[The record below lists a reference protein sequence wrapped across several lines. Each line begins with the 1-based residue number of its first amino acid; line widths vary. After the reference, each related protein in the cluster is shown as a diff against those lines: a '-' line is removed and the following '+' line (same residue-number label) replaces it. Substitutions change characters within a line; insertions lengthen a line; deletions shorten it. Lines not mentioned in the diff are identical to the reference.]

1 MRDAASKGPDSPA
14 SADGAPAPA
23 PGRFP
28 WHARLLLLRP
38 GRIAQALDAIRAAR
52 VVEPVPTPFQIELG
66 VLRMWH
72 RILFRPETIGT
83 TADFPV
89 RDDRWARLLERRWI
103 RFPFL
108 LREGSV
114 VPWDLSGLLSTPER
128 LMTHLLGTHHD
139 GLQFVYDMQ
148 MLTAYPGA
156 LEELRERARAV
167 VEHDTP
173 RARWLRNLCVYERY
187 HETLLEVVERAL
199 RDGIQ
204 LPPDQADDPD
214 ISFLAY
220 LRWCALQ
227 PATPREAWRAWRE
240 GRLTFAP
247 GPVPAPAAAGPIAR

>member
-1 MRDAASKGPDSPA
+1 MPDTSTA
-14 SADGAPAPA
+14 QAPE
-23 PGRFP
+23 RFP
-28 WHARLLLLRP
+28 WHAHLVLLRP
-38 GRIAQALDAIRAAR
+38 RRIARALAALRASR
-52 VVEPVPTPFQIELG
+52 IVDPVPTVFQIELG

-72 RILFRPETIGT
+72 RILFRSDTIGT
-83 TADFPV
+83 TADHPV
-89 RDDRWARLLERRWI
+89 RDDRWARLLKRRWL

-114 VPWDLSGLLSTPER
+114 VPWDLSGLLSDPER
-128 LMTHLLGTHHD
+128 LMTHMLGTHHD

-156 LEELRERARAV
+156 LEELRDRARAV
-167 VEHDTP
+167 VEQDTP
-173 RARWLRNLCVYERY
+173 RHRWLRNLCVYERY

-199 RDGIQ
+199 REGIA

-220 LRWCALQ
+220 MRWCAAQ
-227 PATPREAWRAWRE
+227 PATPREAWRAWRA

-247 GPVPAPAAAGPIAR
+247 GPVPPQVATPS